1 MTLDHDT
8 GGMDGEVLEGVYTGK
23 LLSSLTPNDL
33 MTLRDYCQSD
43 QDSLQVL
50 EAWLDRCHPDWR
62 QDTEPGGQQHTNTFT
77 GSSMTEQEAL
87 DILGLESDATKDK
100 IIEAHRRLMQ
110 KLHPDHGGSTY
121 LAAKLNE
128 AKEYL
133 LG

>member
-8 GGMDGEVLEGVYTGK
+8 GNMDGEVLEGDFMGR
-23 LLSSLTPNDL
+23 LLSSLALNDL
-33 MTLRDYCQSD
+33 MTLRRSCQ
-43 QDSLQVL
+43 QDPDSIQVL

-62 QDTEPGGQQHTNTFT
+62 QGADSAGNEHASSHTS
-77 GSSMTEQEAL
+77 GAMTEQEAL
-87 DILGLESDATKDK
+87 DILGLPLGAPKEK
-100 IIEAHRRLMQ
+100 IIEAHRRLIQ

-128 AKEYL
+128 AKDFL